1 MQSCAKLESKQVVD
15 QYFETCINEY
25 GKSLFNYIYYHVK
38 HKQLAEDIYQEVL
51 ISAYS
56 ALPLFEE
63 RAKVRNWLYKI
74 ALNKCRDYWR
84 KEKSANRF
92 WEEKVYTYVEEVSQS
107 EQPEESIIAKDTKKE
122 IENTLQELPKMY
134 RDPLILFYFQHK
146 TLKEIS
152 TSADLP
158 LSTVKTRM
166 RRAKDRLRPIV
177 EGFV

>member
-1 MQSCAKLESKQVVD
+1 MQSCAKLKSKQVMD
-15 QYFETCINEY
+15 QYFETCVIEY
-25 GKSLFNYIYYHVK
+25 GKSLFNYIFYHVK

-56 ALPLFEE
+56 ALPSFEE

-92 WEEKVYTYVEEVSQS
+92 WEEKVYSYVDEANPI
-107 EQPEESIIAKDTKKE
+107 EQPEESIIAKDTNKE
-122 IENTLQELPKMY
+122 IADTLQELPKMY
-134 RDPLILFYFQHK
+134 REPLILFYFQHK

-152 TSADLP
+152 TTSKLP

-177 EGFV
+177 EGLV